1 MVLHQKPDQS
11 SFHFDSIKDH
21 EAADYNNMFHSNDDR
36 D

>member
-1 MVLHQKPDQS
+1 MVFHQKPDQS
-11 SFHFDSIKDH
+11 SFRFDSIKDH